1 MLKHI
6 RFSVERS
13 ARPDDIDIFLQCS
26 AHQLARREREL
37 AKILKLSDGI
47 DLEAVQIGKQ

>member
-1 MLKHI
+1 VFLSNA
-6 RFSVERS
+6 SVS
-13 ARPDDIDIFLQCS
+13 TPNYKI